1 MAKSKPAID
10 STIVPPTD
18 ADLPT
23 DPADVDPQAEI
34 ERLKAELAAKTAE
47 ADAAAAKLAELQAA
61 PPAVSLDGPKRKF
74 VVSVQDAPTWVVEA
88 VHESLAFEAYKAAVG
103 MIATSHQPTVRAAAD
118 DAPLGRHRG

>member
-1 MAKSKPAID
+1 MAKAKTAGDAPPADIEPA
-10 STIVPPTD
+10 VPPVD
-18 ADLPT
+18 APPT
-23 DPADVDPQAEI
+23 DPAAEI

-47 ADAAAAKLAELQAA
+47 ADAAAAKIAELQAA
-61 PPAVSLDGPKRKF
+61 SPVVSLDGPKRKF

-103 MIATSHQPTVRAAAD
+103 MIATPHTPVVRTAAD